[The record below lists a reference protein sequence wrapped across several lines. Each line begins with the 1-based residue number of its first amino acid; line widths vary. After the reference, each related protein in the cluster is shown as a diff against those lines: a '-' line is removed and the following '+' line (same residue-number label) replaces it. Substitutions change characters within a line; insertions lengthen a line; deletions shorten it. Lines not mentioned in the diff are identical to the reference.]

1 MRPKSRHE
9 ASYLGT
15 PSRLLAISLLALVAV
30 VSMATLACTSEDEIP
45 ELERRAQAL
54 NKDIMCPVCPGETID
69 QSQNALSVDMRAI
82 VMDKLEQGWT
92 DDQVKDF
99 FVERY
104 GPSVL
109 LEPPSEGFSL
119 AAWVIPPVVIV
130 AAMLVLY
137 LVMRTMRHTPVA
149 KPVDEAVA
157 VPLTDQEQDEYF
169 RRIEAA
175 LDRTE
180 VGSDGPADKTSDS

>member
-1 MRPKSRHE
+1 M
-9 ASYLGT
+9 
-15 PSRLLAISLLALVAV
+15 LAISLLALVAV